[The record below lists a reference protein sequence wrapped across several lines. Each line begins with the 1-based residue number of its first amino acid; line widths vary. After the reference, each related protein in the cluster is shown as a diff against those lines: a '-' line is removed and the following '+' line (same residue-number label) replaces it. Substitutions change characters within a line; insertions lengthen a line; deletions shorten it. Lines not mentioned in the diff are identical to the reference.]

1 MTGKGSEMSEKAGA
15 GYTNEINV
23 QVLVALM
30 KYHGVSRVVASPGT
44 TNITFVACL
53 QRDPYFTVYSSVDER
68 SAAYMACG
76 IAAETGKPVA
86 LSCTGATA
94 SRNYLSGLTEAFYRK
109 LPVLAVTSTQHLGR
123 IGNMVPQVIDRT
135 NELNDVCRLSIQ
147 CPTVRSAEDRW
158 ACEASLNRALLELTR
173 DGGGPVHI
181 NLVTTYSNNFE
192 IKKLPRV
199 RCVDRIERGDELPV
213 IAGSR
218 IAVLVGA
225 HQAWSARL
233 SKTVDDF
240 CERYDAV
247 VLCDRTSNYTGK
259 YRVDASL
266 VCSQTRSAPGVRD
279 CDVLIHIGEISGAA
293 IYCNAKEVWRIDPEG
308 IPRDSFQKLRYVFE
322 MLEEEFFE
330 AYAERAEPMAT
341 HPYLDAW
348 SNEDGAVR
356 AKIPELPFSN
366 PWIAQHV
373 APMLPE
379 GSVLH
384 LGILNSLRS
393 WNLVLLD
400 PSIRCYCN
408 TGGFG
413 IDGCVSSLIGAS
425 LASPEKLFFGVVG
438 DLAMFYD
445 LNSLGNR
452 HVGAN
457 IRLMVVNNGVGTEF
471 KNYNHKAAAF
481 GDEADAYMAARGHFG
496 AKSRSLLRHYA
507 GDLGFEYLSA
517 STKEELLVA
526 AERFTTP
533 KTCERPMMLEV
544 FTDSADESD
553 ALKTLY
559 ELEVDTKGAAKQ
571 AVKSLIG
578 NKGVAVAKKILGR

>member
-1 MTGKGSEMSEKAGA
+1 MATTIEK
-15 GYTNEINV
+15 GYTDEVNV
-23 QVLVALM
+23 QTLVALM
-30 KYHGVSRVVASPGT
+30 KHHGVSRVVASPGT

-53 QRDPYFTVYSSVDER
+53 QRDPFFTVWSAADER
-68 SAAYMACG
+68 SAAYIACG
-76 IAAETGKPVA
+76 IAAETGEPVA

-94 SRNYLSGLTEAFYRK
+94 SRNYLPGLTEAYYRK
-109 LPVLAVTSTQHLGR
+109 LPVLAVTATQHLGR

-135 NELNDVCRLSIQ
+135 VEQNDVCRLSVQ
-147 CPTVRSAEDRW
+147 CPTVRSEDDRW

-181 NLVTTYSNNFE
+181 NLATTYSENFDVKE
-192 IKKLPRV
+192 LPAV
-199 RCVDRIERGDELPV
+199 RCVDRVEAGGGLPSLEGKRV
-213 IAGSR
+213 S
-218 IAVLVGA
+218 VYVGA
-225 HQAWSARL
+225 HRAWGERLASA
-233 SKTVDDF
+233 VDAF

-247 VLCDRTSNYTGK
+247 VLCDHTSNYQGPF
-259 YRVDASL
+259 RVDASL
-266 VCSQTRSAPGVRD
+266 VCSQTHSVPSVRN
-279 CDVLIHIGEISGAA
+279 CDVLIHLGEISGAS
-293 IYCNAKEVWRIDPEG
+293 IFSNCKEVWRIDPDG
-308 IPRDSFQKLRYVFE
+308 IPRDPFRKLRYVFQMKE
-322 MLEEEFFE
+322 ADFFE
-330 AYAERAEPMAT
+330 AYAVQMESMSS
-341 HPYLDAW
+341 HPYLEAWRAEDARLR
-348 SNEDGAVR
+348 G
-356 AKIPELPFSN
+356 KIPELPFSN

-393 WNLVLLD
+393 WNLFPLD

-457 IRLMVVNNGVGTEF
+457 VRLLVVNNGVGTEF

-481 GDEADAYMAARGHFG
+481 GDEADAYMAARGHYG
-496 AKSRSLLRHYA
+496 AQSRDLLHHYA
-507 GDLGFEYLSA
+507 EDLGFEYLSA
-517 STKEELLVA
+517 STKEELLAVA
-526 AERFTTP
+526 DRFATSEA
-533 KTCERPMMLEV
+533 CGHPMLLEV
-544 FTDSADESD
+544 FADSKDESD
-553 ALKTLY
+553 ALKALY
-559 ELEVDTKGAAKQ
+559 ELEIDAKGAAKQ
-571 AVKSLIG
+571 AVKSLFG
-578 NKGVAVAKKILGR
+578 DKGVAAAKKILGR